1 MLQVLHLPQFG
12 QKKHQISLRDNKL
25 FDMVVQRVV
34 VLAKALSD
42 GRFSGA
48 VIAGQTLRNQE
59 RPMGEILWKVL
70 AEIEN

>member
-1 MLQVLHLPQFG
+1 M
-12 QKKHQISLRDNKL
+12 KL
-25 FDMVVQRVV
+25 GIV

-48 VIAGQTLRNQE
+48 VIVGQTLRNQE